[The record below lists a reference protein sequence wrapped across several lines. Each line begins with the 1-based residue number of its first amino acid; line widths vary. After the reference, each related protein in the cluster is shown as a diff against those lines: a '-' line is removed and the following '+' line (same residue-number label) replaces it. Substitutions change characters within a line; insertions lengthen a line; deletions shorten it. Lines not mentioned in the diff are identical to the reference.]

1 MSPPKRRGPAQDQ
14 PPSNNT
20 ADTAARESLP
30 TADIDAD
37 VRLAIL
43 VRRPGGGRDSLF
55 LSLEPARQAL
65 ADAECHGIHTELI
78 LVRLVPVVADLSD
91 FEGGAVGS

>member
-1 MSPPKRRGPAQDQ
+1 
-14 PPSNNT
+14 
-20 ADTAARESLP
+20 
-30 TADIDAD
+30 
-37 VRLAIL
+37 
-43 VRRPGGGRDSLF
+43 